1 MRKLIPFYL
10 AVLLSFYSAHL
21 GAAELP
27 RLVIDSGGHMGM
39 IRDVAFTRDGR
50 FLVSAGDDKVIRIWD
65 TALGKT
71 VRTIRGQIGEGDEG
85 KINALALSPDNRY
98 LAVGGYFPGSLE
110 DQGAIRVYDFDSGE
124 LLGLLKGHKGAVL
137 SLAFSPDGHRLI
149 SGADFADKTVRIW
162 NVEDPQH
169 MMQLHLLTEH
179 RDGIFSVAL
188 SVDGRRAVSTSR
200 DTTIRLWD
208 IDREKSKVINGTGP
222 NRSEQV
228 DAVSFSPD
236 GRYLAS
242 GSRAGRVVLWDA
254 NTGGLIRELGRGAG
268 VVTKLC
274 FSPNGERLFS
284 ASENGSC
291 SIFHLSSRATIPF
304 KHETSVGATAFSPDG
319 KVVVTAGG
327 GTTGIFL
334 RNSETGITIKKLTGE
349 GQAIWAVGFARD
361 GQSIAFSGKRD
372 SDIRQPLK
380 QSILL
385 KEGSLYRVVFGGA
398 VKDQTKYFRALQSA
412 NGYTLRS
419 SSTTT
424 TANQRVLYR
433 WQLYVLRSGQTKLI
447 GSDNSDYRHVI
458 QTLTHDGR
466 YVVSGSERGYL
477 TRYKTEG
484 KAGDKSLELVGH
496 TNRILSLAV
505 SPDSK
510 TLLSGS
516 NDQTMKLWDIE
527 TGRNLV
533 TIFVG
538 DDEEWVAW
546 TPEGYYTSSL
556 HGDKYIGWHINQG
569 ADKAAKFYSAAQ
581 FQKDFYRPDVV
592 AEYLSTRD
600 IQVAVQRANDRR
612 KEAGFSSNALSAT
625 DVTALLPPSV
635 AIISPKERES
645 TVDEQILNVRA
656 VITSATLPITTIKV
670 FLNGSPR
677 GKLEGNSNRSTLDL
691 QIKLEPGQNTLT
703 IIAFN
708 EQSYSEP
715 EIRKINYV
723 PKRVERKLNQ
733 GDIADSTP
741 YLKAL
746 FRSPAEASYLRP
758 SATEAENRPIENMTG
773 EALVESARL
782 DRSTEIG
789 PQSERP
795 QVVVVTPSDPE
806 IKVEDQILTVTATG
820 ISFKYPISDVSLSV
834 NGKSTSAKFNT
845 QVKRQTATWQVTLEP
860 GLNVLSITASDK
872 ESTSEPETIRVTCNC
887 RPRTNKP
894 DLIFLGIGISKYEH
908 SVAGT
913 DFEDL
918 SFADRDVVEVAK
930 AFESQNSLQPPE
942 SRVFNK
948 VTSKVILNGEA
959 NRESILKGLEWM
971 SAEANKNSNN
981 VHVLYLSGHGGMDN
995 HEKYYFYSSQHVSD
1009 FPWAVRDIPW
1019 LDVMVFLTDA
1029 QGKAVI
1035 FIDTCHA
1042 GGTQKDTDLI
1052 TLQKKYQKDFVS
1064 VFTFLASTENGVSV
1078 EKPEWQHGAFTKAV
1092 LDGLR
1097 GAADIEPKDGKID
1110 VNKLQLYIKNH
1121 VPILAPDQRPGYT
1134 SSAAASDSPTL
1145 FSNPLPR

>member
-1 MRKLIPFYL
+1 MRRLSLFCL
-10 AVLLSFYSAHL
+10 AALLSFWAAHL
-21 GAAELP
+21 RAAELP

-65 TALGKT
+65 TVMGKT
-71 VRTIRGQIGEGDEG
+71 IRTIRGQIGEGDGG

-110 DQGAIRVYDFDSGE
+110 DRGAIRVYDFDSGE
-124 LLGLLKGHKGAVL
+124 LFGLLKGHKGAVL
-137 SLAFSPDGHRLI
+137 SLAFSPDGRRLI
-149 SGADFADKTVRIW
+149 SGSDFDDKTVRIW

-188 SVDGRRAVSTSR
+188 SVDGRHAVSTSR

-208 IDREKSKVINGTGP
+208 IDREKSKVINGTGR

-254 NTGGLIRELGRGAG
+254 NTGDLIRELGWGAG

-274 FSPNGERLFS
+274 FSPDGERLFS

-319 KVVVTAGG
+319 KIVVTAGG

-361 GQSIAFSGKRD
+361 GQSIAFGGKRD

-398 VKDQTKYFRALQSA
+398 VKDQTKYLRALQSA

-466 YVVSGSERGYL
+466 YAVSGAERGYL

-510 TLLSGS
+510 TLLSSS

-569 ADKAAKFYSAAQ
+569 ADKAAKFYSAAK

-612 KEAGFSSNALSAT
+612 KEAGFSGTALSAT

-645 TVDEQILNVRA
+645 TVEEQNLNVRA
-656 VITSATLPITTIKV
+656 VIISATLPITAIKV

-677 GKLEGNSNRSTLDL
+677 GNFEGDSNSSTLDL
-691 QIKLEPGQNTLT
+691 QIKLEPGENTLA

-708 EQSYSEP
+708 KQAYSEP
-715 EIRKINYV
+715 ELRKINYL
-723 PKRVERKLNQ
+723 PKHAERRLNQ
-733 GDIADSTP
+733 ADKLADLAP
-741 YLKAL
+741 YLKTVFHSQAAVSQL
-746 FRSPAEASYLRP
+746 GPE
-758 SATEAENRPIENMTG
+758 ATEAEDRSIEN
-773 EALVESARL
+773 ESPLTRAQL
-782 DRSTEIG
+782 DRATEIG
-789 PQSERP
+789 PQSARP
-795 QVVVVTPSDPE
+795 QVVMIMPSEAE
-806 IKVEDQILTVTATG
+806 INVEDEVLTIKAAGV
-820 ISFKYPISDVSLSV
+820 SFASPITEVRFSL
-834 NGKSTSAKFNT
+834 NGKAKGSVKPSTESKKYKAEL
-845 QVKRQTATWQVTLEP
+845 QVQLEP
-860 GLNVLSITASDK
+860 GLNVLSVTASDK
-872 ESTSEPETIRVTCNC
+872 ESTSEPETIKVTCTSC
-887 RPRTNKP
+887 ARTNKP

-930 AFESQNSLQPPE
+930 TFESQNSLQPPE

-959 NRESILKGLEWM
+959 NRESILKGLEWL
-971 SAEANKNSNN
+971 SAEAKRNSNN

-995 HEKYYFYSSQHVSD
+995 HEKYYFYSSQHVPQ
-1009 FPWAVRDIPW
+1009 FPWSVKDIAW
-1019 LDVMVFLTDA
+1019 SDVMAFLTDA

-1042 GGTQKDTDLI
+1042 GGTRKDTDLI
-1052 TLQKKYQKDFVS
+1052 TVQRKYSEDFVS

-1092 LDGLR
+1092 LDGLG
-1097 GAADIEPKDGKID
+1097 GAADIPPKDGKID
-1110 VNKLQLYIKNH
+1110 VDKLQRYIRIQ
-1121 VPILAPDQRPGYT
+1121 VPILAPGQRPGYS
-1134 SSAAASDSPTL
+1134 SSAGFDALTL
-1145 FSNPLPR
+1145 FSNPPPR